1 MNHGRK
7 RWLLL
12 ESLPKAYAEFM
23 NDPRAAWSSQ
33 GTNGKAV
40 LFVHGFTGSPASLTS
55 WAQHFAAAGYSV
67 EVPLLPG
74 HGTSPAEMNKTRW
87 QQWYLEAE
95 RAYESLAAKHEGVAV
110 CALSMGG
117 ALALRLGALKKVKQP
132 RSLVLVNPLIHI
144 RGVNRFLIPVVSKVL
159 ATQPA
164 VGGDIK
170 KPGGNEYAYDK
181 TPLKAANS
189 LLHLLSDVQGRI
201 ATVKEPLML
210 IHSKEDHVVPSSNAE
225 WILSNVGSSVKEE
238 VLLFDSYHVATVDND
253 APEVFEKS
261 KIFIE
266 QNW

>member
-1 MNHGRK
+1 
-7 RWLLL
+7 
-12 ESLPKAYAEFM
+12 M
-23 NDPRAAWSSQ
+23 NDPRSAWSAQ

-40 LFVHGFTGSPASLTS
+40 LFVHGFTGSPVSLTP
-55 WAQHFAAAGYSV
+55 WAQHFADAGYSV

-74 HGTSPAEMNKTRW
+74 HGTSPEAMNKTRW

-95 RAYESLAAKHEGVAV
+95 RAYESLASSHEGVAI

-117 ALALRLGALKKVKQP
+117 ALALRLGALKKP
-132 RSLVLVNPLIHI
+132 RCLVLVNPLVHI
-144 RGVNRFLIPVVSKVL
+144 KGVNRFLIPIVSKVL
-159 ATQPA
+159 STQPA

-170 KPGGNEYAYDK
+170 KEGVNEYAYAK

-201 ATVKEPLML
+201 AAVKEPLML

-225 WILSNVGSSVKEE
+225 WILGNVGSGVKEE
-238 VLLFDSYHVATVDND
+238 LLLLDSYHVATIDND
-253 APEVFEKS
+253 APEIFAKS